1 MIKIAASHRRWTSEC
16 EWMCLHQLAH
26 MVSRG
31 DPASHGRAFQSN
43 FAILVHNMLGAD
55 AGPALQRSFNDHEL
69 WTCWLQDRAG
79 HAGPACR
86 HRPPDGTFP
95 AKLVRR

>member
-1 MIKIAASHRRWTSEC
+1 
-16 EWMCLHQLAH
+16 LHQLAH

-55 AGPALQRSFNDHEL
+55 AGTALQRSFNDHEL

-79 HAGPACR
+79 HAGPPVPPSPCGRQGGRSIRKECR
-86 HRPPDGTFP
+86 RTS
-95 AKLVRR
+95 